1 MSTNRDTSW
10 QIAESSTSHFILSWH
25 KSGSEDMFAGSKHA
39 ICLTMVCSWCLSC
52 IFWTM
57 LAKQSTQSL
66 LNSNTRK
73 KAWIFCTQAIIWS
86 FSTIPLKVLNISGE
100 HLAFTHFCPSAFE
113 CKSINII
120 MVSHVAMFH
129 HILNQLRCDYW
140 TVTLHYRSEKNC
152 SWIFPPKSPWTVI
165 EMEMYVISMVS
176 YSLPSWAET
185 GLYWWISLQAHLS
198 WRRHKEEGHLMQ
210 CDVLGFVQHCVKVF
224 SQPSFASKYFCFQGA
239 RLSCTFLS
247 CAIVLWAIFSM
258 TMTLST
264 LPNH

>member
-1 MSTNRDTSW
+1 MNNLQVSAMYILGETSENMSTSRDTSW

-73 KAWIFCTQAIIWS
+73 KAWIFCTQAIVWS
-86 FSTIPLKVLNISGE
+86 FSTIPLRILNISGE
-100 HLAFTHFCPSAFE
+100 HLAFTRFCPAWSSTFE

-129 HILNQLRCDYW
+129 HILNQLCCDYR
-140 TVTLHYRSEKNC
+140 TVTLHYLSEKNC
-152 SWIFPPKSPWTVI
+152 SWIFPPKSPLTVI
-165 EMEMYVISMVS
+165 EMEMYFISMVS

-185 GLYWWISLQAHLS
+185 GLYWWISLLAHLS
-198 WRRHKEEGHLMQ
+198 WRRHKEEGQLMPLQ
-210 CDVLGFVQHCVKVF
+210 AIWCSRICTALCK
-224 SQPSFASKYFCFQGA
+224 SLQPTLVCF
-239 RLSCTFLS
+239 
-247 CAIVLWAIFSM
+247 
-258 TMTLST
+258 
-264 LPNH
+264 